1 MLCYYRGMKKRIPV
15 LQVVAVGGAS
25 PSLGDVAGNL
35 NSATGVFTDVFTDI
49 FYIIGVMLVT
59 AAIIKYR
66 DHRMNQQE
74 TTLTRVLVLL
84 FAGLVIGF
92 GPLMVKFLGH
102 FTSPYNV

>member
-1 MLCYYRGMKKRIPV
+1 MKKSIPV
-15 LQVVAVGGAS
+15 LQVAVVGGTA

-35 NSATGVFTDVFTDI
+35 NSAAGVFTGVFTNI

-84 FAGLVIGF
+84 FSGLVIGF
-92 GPLMVKFLGH
+92 APFMINYFGSH
-102 FTSPYNV
+102 TSAYNV